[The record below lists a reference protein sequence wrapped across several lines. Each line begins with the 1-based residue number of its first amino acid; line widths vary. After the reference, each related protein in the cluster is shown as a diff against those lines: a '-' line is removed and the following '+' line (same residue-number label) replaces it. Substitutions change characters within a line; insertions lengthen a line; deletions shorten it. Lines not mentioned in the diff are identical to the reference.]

1 MKIPRSALA
10 AVAAL
15 LVASASSAQQDL
27 VDTDADLNND
37 AAMVDPTSADPVG
50 FLNMGRGRLVSIT
63 SSEYE
68 SIERGEWPITSSK
81 PGEEMNPDAEATAI
95 GTAVVLSQDE
105 ITGILNAHNT
115 LRAKHGAPALTWDTT
130 SAKHGDNWLKACDF
144 KHSHGK
150 YGENLAA
157 GYKDFPAAVQAWYDE
172 VKDYDF
178 NNPGFSGKTGHFTQV
193 VWKSSKTLGC
203 AKRACPKYPI
213 YICEYDPPGNIVTSD
228 NSYFKNNVLPAGTKP

>member
-130 SAKHGDNWLKACDF
+130 SAKHGDNWLKACVF

-150 YGENLAA
+150 VIHSFE
-157 GYKDFPAAVQAWYDE
+157 
-172 VKDYDF
+172 
-178 NNPGFSGKTGHFTQV
+178 HFKKLNTI
-193 VWKSSKTLGC
+193 
-203 AKRACPKYPI
+203 ACFVSMMLFASALI
-213 YICEYDPPGNIVTSD
+213 LTSPH
-228 NSYFKNNVLPAGTKP
+228 SWLYLPCII